1 MSVDVK
7 KLLART
13 TLYSPNKLIKSKSV
27 NIPGLKKPTTAAKKT
42 TKKKPAQTGKNRY
55 NQTMTAGARSGVGRL
70 QKIKGMA

>member
-7 KLLART
+7 KLLSRT
-13 TLYSPNKLIKSKSV
+13 TLYKPNKLIKPKSV
-27 NIPGLKKPTTAAKKT
+27 NIPGLKKTKTTAKKT
-42 TKKKPAQTGKNRY
+42 TKKKTPQTGKNRY

>member
-7 KLLART
+7 KLLSRT
-13 TLYSPNKLIKSKSV
+13 TLYKPNKLIKPKSV
-27 NIPGLKKPTTAAKKT
+27 NIPGLKKKTTANKN
-42 TKKKPAQTGKNRY
+42 TKKKTPQTGKNRY